1 MKINELDFEELKG
14 NKKNIYTHL
23 WNKSDLDFEVQRIG
37 KSDFSYQFE
46 INNDII
52 NQIGS
57 GMANVFALN
66 ERELF
71 LEKFRQACSGNG
83 NEISKITTLHSSS
96 LCSLLFF
103 YNVTEKHPLKIGD
116 YTFTKTVF
124 EFKNKVIKRPSN
136 IDVVLLGKDSKGKNV
151 VLFLESKFS
160 EYIIGITK
168 ANSEYKL
175 GKSYLDNKFS
185 KPIYIDKS
193 ILKNMKLELKE
204 NDKSDLALFS
214 STDKYIEG
222 LKQMVSHYVGIRNFL
237 NGDFYENE
245 NLSLPKGYSEN
256 SKILLGEILFDN
268 FGRIFTEQ
276 LNSYKADYEILAKK
290 LNEEL
295 KNVPN
300 CKVLGTSLLYSS
312 LKNFPTDEKVRK
324 FYGFN

>member
-103 YNVTEKHPLKIGD
+103 YAFGW
-116 YTFTKTVF
+116 
-124 EFKNKVIKRPSN
+124 
-136 IDVVLLGKDSKGKNV
+136 LGR
-151 VLFLESKFS
+151 FLQ
-160 EYIIGITK
+160 
-168 ANSEYKL
+168 
-175 GKSYLDNKFS
+175 
-185 KPIYIDKS
+185 
-193 ILKNMKLELKE
+193 ILPGQQR
-204 NDKSDLALFS
+204 
-214 STDKYIEG
+214 Y
-222 LKQMVSHYVGIRNFL
+222 FL
-237 NGDFYENE
+237 TGR
-245 NLSLPKGYSEN
+245 YSE
-256 SKILLGEILFDN
+256 SPGALRLLW
-268 FGRIFTEQ
+268 
-276 LNSYKADYEILAKK
+276 
-290 LNEEL
+290 
-295 KNVPN
+295 
-300 CKVLGTSLLYSS
+300 
-312 LKNFPTDEKVRK
+312 
-324 FYGFN
+324 